1 MVELVEGYV
10 CFVSE
15 ILNHFSEHLFRLRS
29 EIWALPHHSQNA
41 AWESRVYRFD
51 FLVVVEF
58 FAVSEPEL
66 ALWKV
71 FIFERIEGAF
81 NESGEFLFWAQG
93 FRVNDIIDLVLD
105 ADEFFGFEPEK
116 TWNWVFN
123 VLQID
128 GKVFLFYQDSLG
140 GTEMLKLVLNS
151 FFN

>member
-1 MVELVEGYV
+1 M
-10 CFVSE
+10 
-15 ILNHFSEHLFRLRS
+15 
-29 EIWALPHHSQNA
+29 
-41 AWESRVYRFD
+41 
-51 FLVVVEF
+51 VVEF

-71 FIFERIEGAF
+71 FVFERIEGAF
-81 NESGEFLFWAQG
+81 NESGEFLFWAQV

-140 GTEMLKLVLNS
+140 GTKMLKLVLNS